1 MFPDSLCGAVKGG
14 SGDAI
19 ELPMEGGNASQGLQ
33 TAAALAEVRGKP
45 WRGFRWEFWKEWEKR
60 NSVECGGYEIP
71 LDCFIV
77 Q

>member
-1 MFPDSLCGAVKGG
+1 M
-14 SGDAI
+14 

-71 LDCFIV
+71 LDCFVV